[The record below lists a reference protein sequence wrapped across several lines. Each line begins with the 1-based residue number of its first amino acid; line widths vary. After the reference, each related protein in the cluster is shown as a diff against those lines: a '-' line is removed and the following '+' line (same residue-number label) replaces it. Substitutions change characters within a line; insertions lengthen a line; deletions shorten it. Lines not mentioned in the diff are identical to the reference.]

1 MLRAIA
7 LTIFLLALAGAAYI
21 ARQIAVERSEPAG
34 SVPIVVGQKRLT
46 LDRAMLRDVALR
58 DGGAVNRLDLVLT
71 WPDFRGAGTMAAT
84 TGADLIFVAIEDSA
98 LRQRSASEID
108 PVEQPVLLYSRF
120 LERDAWQ
127 NPGGLI
133 MRRFRAGTPYEG
145 EELYLSAPD
154 ERNFAARCPRQIRAD
169 GLPEDLCLWQ
179 TRANGLEL
187 QVRFLPR
194 YLVQWQHLA
203 AHVRALT
210 QGVSTRP
217 TK

>member
-1 MLRAIA
+1 M
-7 LTIFLLALAGAAYI
+7 
-21 ARQIAVERSEPAG
+21 
-34 SVPIVVGQKRLT
+34 
-46 LDRAMLRDVALR
+46 
-58 DGGAVNRLDLVLT
+58 
-71 WPDFRGAGTMAAT
+71 
-84 TGADLIFVAIEDSA
+84 
-98 LRQRSASEID
+98 RQRSASEID

-154 ERNFAARCPRQIRAD
+154 ERNFAARCPRQLRSD

-179 TRANGLEL
+179 TRANGLEI

-194 YLVQWQHLA
+194 YLVQWQDLA
-203 AHVRALT
+203 AQVRSMVQRVGPKAA
-210 QGVSTRP
+210 
-217 TK
+217 K